1 MALGGMCMK
10 KLVIS
15 VLAAIFITV
24 IIPLAIVELTPPRH
38 NADSTEPVKVKETGS
53 VSLPVYV
60 FTV

>member
-1 MALGGMCMK
+1 MK

-38 NADSTEPVKVKETGS
+38 NA
-53 VSLPVYV
+53 LPLFVR
-60 FTV
+60 FLHKPALKASMLKHWGA